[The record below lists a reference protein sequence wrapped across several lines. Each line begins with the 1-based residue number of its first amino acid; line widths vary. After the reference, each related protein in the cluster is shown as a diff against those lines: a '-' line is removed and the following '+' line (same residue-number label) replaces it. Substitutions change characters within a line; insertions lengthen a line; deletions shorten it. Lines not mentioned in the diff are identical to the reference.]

1 LGATGED
8 FSGEEQ
14 GDAAALR
21 VVEEGRADAEGVGG
35 KGEGAIAATDTAF
48 GVTGGIPPNFLD
60 RAAKRAASK
69 DIVKE

>member
-1 LGATGED
+1 MGATGED

-14 GDAAALR
+14 GDAEAHR
-21 VVEEGRADAEGVGG
+21 VVEADAEGVGG